1 MDIRTY
7 DAKKKAAMQPP
18 LYQVFPQRVLGLQLT
33 SVILRMQALLARRL
47 PTLTRSVTAAL
58 TSRCLS
64 GADQPPFLHHDRPL
78 RPKQRGADIL
88 CSARE

>member
-1 MDIRTY
+1 MT
-7 DAKKKAAMQPP
+7 AKKKAAMQPP
-18 LYQVFPQRVLGLQLT
+18 LYQVFPQRVFTRLQLT